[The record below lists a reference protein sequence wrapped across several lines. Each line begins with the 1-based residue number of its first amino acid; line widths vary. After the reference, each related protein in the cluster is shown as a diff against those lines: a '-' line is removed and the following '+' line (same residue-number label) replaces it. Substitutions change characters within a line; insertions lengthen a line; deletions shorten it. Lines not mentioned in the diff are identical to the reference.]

1 MSLAIIPLVNDPLP
15 LKVDADEVIRV
26 GNTRVTLDTIVAVFN
41 NGATPE
47 EIIFQFPSLNL
58 TDIYSVISYYLRNIE
73 KVNSYLEQR
82 KNITKQ
88 VRKQNQSRLASANIR
103 KRLLAR
109 QEK

>member
-15 LKVDADEVIRV
+15 LKVDSDEVIRV

-73 KVNSYLEQR
+73 KVNSYL
-82 KNITKQ
+82 
-88 VRKQNQSRLASANIR
+88 A
-103 KRLLAR
+103 
-109 QEK
+109 